1 VTSPSASGSKSSLFL
16 SIPSAVISTDAG
28 FREALRKALAA
39 SRHPIT
45 VAVEIDAAFTAIGDK
60 QLKQLRDAKPVIVF
74 VDLEADPS
82 LGVRLVQFLADSQP
96 DLRFVAAGAAPSPDL
111 LMSAMQ
117 AGVSE
122 YLTKPVTQESLAGA
136 LERMERKLGGVAGA
150 AQEPGKLLVFFSAKG
165 GSGSTTVASN
175 LAIHLHQLTDKR
187 VLLADLDLELGEI
200 ALFLGV
206 QPRFNFVD
214 LVNNFHRLDAEL
226 LASYIER
233 HESGV
238 HLLSAPFHPEK
249 VEAVGGDQIRQILK
263 FLKQNYDYIV
273 VDTPRSFSPAAMA
286 AFEQADAI
294 YIVTAVDLP
303 SLRNIKRSLPLLERI
318 TGGKLKERVRLVVNR
333 YHPDNV
339 ISVDEVH
346 RTLGL
351 GVHWKLSNDY
361 ETVINS
367 INAGAPLM
375 LDGGK
380 SPFRNDLRA
389 LGAEI
394 AGLQPL
400 DGKRSAVGG
409 LRRLFGGK
417 AG

>member
-1 VTSPSASGSKSSLFL
+1 MIAVT
-16 SIPSAVISTDAG
+16 IPSVVISTDAG
-28 FREALRKALAA
+28 FREALKRALAA
-39 SRHPIT
+39 SRQPIT
-45 VAVEIDAAFTAIGDK
+45 VAAEITVPFTAVADQ
-60 QLKQLRDAKPVIVF
+60 QLKALREAKPVIVF
-74 VDLEADPS
+74 IDLEKDPA
-82 LGVRLVQFLADSQP
+82 LGVRLTQFLADSHP
-96 DLRFVAAGAAPSPDL
+96 DLRFIAAGAPPSPEL

-122 YLTKPVTQESLAGA
+122 YLTKPLTQEALGAA
-136 LERMERKLGGVAGA
+136 LERMERKLGSVAGVT
-150 AQEPGKLLVFFSAKG
+150 QEPGKLLVFFSAKG
-165 GSGSTTVASN
+165 GSGTTAVASN
-175 LAIHLHQLTDKR
+175 LAINLHQLTEKR

-214 LVNNFHRLDAEL
+214 LVQNFHRLDAEL

-238 HLLSAPFHPEK
+238 HLLSAPFQPEK
-249 VEAVGGDQIRQILK
+249 VEAVAGDQIRQILK
-263 FLKQNYDYIV
+263 FLKQNYDYII

-318 TGGKLKERVRLVVNR
+318 TGGRLKERVRLVVNR

-339 ISVDEVH
+339 ISLDEVH

-351 GVHWKLSNDY
+351 SVHWKLSNDY

-367 INAGAPLM
+367 INAGEPLM
-375 LDGGK
+375 LGNSS
-380 SPFRNDLRA
+380 SPFRNDLKA
-389 LGAEI
+389 LGAQI
-394 AGLQPL
+394 AGLQPEG
-400 DGKRSAVGG
+400 GKKAGG
-409 LRRLFGGK
+409 LRRLFRGRAGK
-417 AG
+417 EAS

>member
-1 VTSPSASGSKSSLFL
+1 VSSENGSMNPLVL
-16 SIPSAVISTDAG
+16 SIPSAVVSTDAG
-28 FREALRKALAA
+28 FRDALQRALTA
-39 SRHPIT
+39 SRQPIT
-45 VAVEIDAAFTAIGDK
+45 VAVEIDSPFTAIGDQ
-60 QLKQLRDAKPVIVF
+60 QLKQLRDAKPAIIF
-74 VDLEADPS
+74 VDLESDAS
-82 LGVRLVQFLADSQP
+82 LGVRLVQFLADAHP
-96 DLRFVAAGAAPSPDL
+96 EARFVAAGTAPSPEL

-136 LERMERKLGGVAGA
+136 LERMERKLGGAAGVI
-150 AQEPGKLLVFFSAKG
+150 QEPGKLLVFFSAKG
-165 GSGSTTVASN
+165 GSGSTTVSTN
-175 LAIHLHQLTDKR
+175 LAIHLYQLTHKR

-214 LVNNFHRLDAEL
+214 LVHNFHRLDAEL

-249 VEAVGGDQIRQILK
+249 VEAVTADQIRQILK

-273 VDTPRSFSPAAMA
+273 VDTPRSFSPAAIA
-286 AFEQADAI
+286 AFEQSDAI
-294 YIVTAVDLP
+294 YVVTAVDLP

-318 TGGKLKERVRLVVNR
+318 TGGRLEERVRLVVNR

-339 ISVDEVH
+339 ISLDEVH

-351 GVHWKLSNDY
+351 DVHWKLSNDY

-375 LDGGK
+375 LNGRN
-380 SPFRNDLRA
+380 SAFRTDLRA

-400 DGKRSAVGG
+400 TDKQGGLGG
-409 LRRLFGGK
+409 LRRLFRSR
-417 AG
+417 AGRS

>member
-1 VTSPSASGSKSSLFL
+1 MIVN
-16 SIPSAVISTDAG
+16 IPSVVISMDAG
-28 FREALRKALAA
+28 FREALKRALAT
-39 SRHPIT
+39 SRQPIT
-45 VAVEIDAAFTAIGDK
+45 VAAEITVPFTAVGDQ
-60 QLKQLRDAKPVIVF
+60 QLKALRDAKPVIVF
-74 VDLEADPS
+74 VDLEPDPA
-82 LGVRLVQFLADSQP
+82 LGVRLVQFLAEANP
-96 DLRFVAAGAAPSPDL
+96 DVRFVAAGVQPSPDL

-122 YLTKPVTQESLAGA
+122 YLTKPLTQEALAAA
-136 LERMERKLGGVAGA
+136 LERMERKLGAAGA
-150 AQEPGKLLVFFSAKG
+150 VIQEPGKLLVFFSAKG
-165 GSGSTTVASN
+165 GSGSTTVATN
-175 LAIHLHQLTDKR
+175 LAIHLRQLTEKR
-187 VLLADLDLELGEI
+187 TLLADLDLELGEI

-214 LVNNFHRLDAEL
+214 LVHNFHRLDAEL

-249 VEAVGGDQIRQILK
+249 VEAVSGDQIRQILK

-273 VDTPRSFSPAAMA
+273 VDTPRSFSPAALA

-294 YIVTAVDLP
+294 YIVTTVDLP

-318 TGGKLKERVRLVVNR
+318 TGGRLKEKVRLVVNR

-339 ISVDEVH
+339 ISLDEVH

-351 GVHWKLSNDY
+351 DVHWKLSNDY
-361 ETVINS
+361 ETVIHS
-367 INAGAPLM
+367 INAGEPLM
-375 LDGGK
+375 VG
-380 SPFRNDLRA
+380 SRNSAFKTDLRS

-400 DGKRSAVGG
+400 GGKKPGG
-409 LRRLFGGK
+409 LRRLFRSR
-417 AG
+417 AS

>member
-1 VTSPSASGSKSSLFL
+1 MVVVN
-16 SIPSAVISTDAG
+16 IPSVVISTDTG
-28 FREALRKALAA
+28 FREALKRALAA
-39 SRHPIT
+39 SRQPIT
-45 VAVEIDAAFTAIGDK
+45 VAAEITVPFTSIADQ
-60 QLKQLRDAKPVIVF
+60 QLKLLRDAKPVIVF
-74 VDLEADPS
+74 VDVEPDPT
-82 LGVRLVQFLADSQP
+82 LGIRLVQFLADSHP
-96 DLRFVAAGAAPSPDL
+96 DLRFVAAGQTPSPEL

-122 YLTKPVTQESLAGA
+122 YLTKPLTQESLASA
-136 LERMERKLGGVAGA
+136 LERMERKLGAAGA
-150 AQEPGKLLVFFSAKG
+150 VIQEPGKLLVFFSAKG
-165 GSGSTTVASN
+165 GSGTTAVATN
-175 LAIHLHQLTDKR
+175 LAINLHQLTEKR
-187 VLLADLDLELGEI
+187 TLLADLDLELGEI

-214 LVNNFHRLDAEL
+214 LVQNFHRLDSEL

-249 VEAVGGDQIRQILK
+249 VEAVSGDQIRQILK

-303 SLRNIKRSLPLLERI
+303 SLRNIKRSLPLLERL
-318 TGGKLKERVRLVVNR
+318 TGGRLKEKVRLVVNR

-339 ISVDEVH
+339 ISLDEVH

-351 GVHWKLSNDY
+351 DVHWKLSNDY

-367 INAGAPLM
+367 INAGTPLM
-375 LDGGK
+375 LGNRN
-380 SPFRNDLRA
+380 SPFKADLKA
-389 LGAEI
+389 LGSQI
-394 AGLQPL
+394 AGLQTA
-400 DGKRSAVGG
+400 GSKKGGG
-409 LRRLFGGK
+409 LRRLFRSR

>member
-1 VTSPSASGSKSSLFL
+1 MMVVN
-16 SIPSAVISTDAG
+16 IPSAVVSTDAG
-28 FREALRKALAA
+28 FRDALKRALAS
-39 SRHPIT
+39 SRQPIA
-45 VAVEIDAAFTAIGDK
+45 VAVEIAVPFTAIGD
-60 QLKQLRDAKPVIVF
+60 QELKQLRDAKPAIVF
-74 VDLEADPS
+74 VDLEKDPG
-82 LGVRLVQFLADSQP
+82 LGVRLTQFLSDQHP
-96 DLRFVAAGAAPSPDL
+96 DLRFVAAGPAPSPEL

-122 YLTKPVTQESLAGA
+122 YLTKPLTQENLTAA
-136 LERMERKLGGVAGA
+136 LERMERKLGAAAGIV
-150 AQEPGKLLVFFSAKG
+150 QEPGRLLVFFSAKG

-175 LAIHLHQLTDKR
+175 LAIHLQQLTQKR
-187 VLLADLDLELGEI
+187 TLLADLDLELGEI

-214 LVNNFHRLDAEL
+214 LVHNFHRLDAEL

-263 FLKQNYDYIV
+263 FLKQNYDFIV

-318 TGGKLKERVRLVVNR
+318 TGGQLRERVRLVVNR

-339 ISVDEVH
+339 ISLDEVH

-351 GVHWKLSNDY
+351 DVHWKLSNDY

-367 INAGAPLM
+367 INAGEPLM
-375 LDGGK
+375 LG
-380 SPFRNDLRA
+380 SRNSAFRTDLRA
-389 LGAEI
+389 LGAEV

-400 DGKRSAVGG
+400 DAKRGGIAG
-409 LRRLFGGK
+409 LRRLFGAR

>member
-1 VTSPSASGSKSSLFL
+1 MIAVH
-16 SIPSAVISTDAG
+16 IPGVVISTDAG
-28 FREALRKALAA
+28 FRDALKRALAA

-45 VAVEIDAAFTAIGDK
+45 VAAEVTVPFTAVGD
-60 QLKQLRDAKPVIVF
+60 QELKQLRDAKPVIVF
-74 VDLEADPS
+74 VDLEADPT
-82 LGVRLVQFLADSQP
+82 LGVRLVQFLADSNP
-96 DLRFVAAGAAPSPDL
+96 DLRFVAAGPVPSPDL

-122 YLTKPVTQESLAGA
+122 YLTKPLTQESLTAA
-136 LERMERKLGGVAGA
+136 LERMERKLGTAAGV

-165 GSGSTTVASN
+165 GSGSTTVATN
-175 LAIHLHQLTDKR
+175 LAIHLHQLTEKKT
-187 VLLADLDLELGEI
+187 LLADLDLELGEI

-214 LVNNFHRLDAEL
+214 LVHNFHRLDAEL

-249 VEAVGGDQIRQILK
+249 VETVGGDQIRQILK
-263 FLKQNYDYIV
+263 FLKHNYDYIV

-286 AFEQADAI
+286 AFEQADVI

-318 TGGKLKERVRLVVNR
+318 TGGQLKERVRLVVNR

-339 ISVDEVH
+339 ISLDEVH

-351 GVHWKLSNDY
+351 DVHWKLSNDY

-367 INAGAPLM
+367 INAGEPLM
-375 LDGGK
+375 AG
-380 SPFRNDLRA
+380 SRNSVFRTDLRA

-400 DGKRSAVGG
+400 GGKKRGG
-409 LRRLFGGK
+409 LRSLFRARSNQEK
-417 AG
+417 

>member
-1 VTSPSASGSKSSLFL
+1 MIAVT
-16 SIPSAVISTDAG
+16 IPSVVISTDAG
-28 FREALRKALAA
+28 FREALKRALAA
-39 SRHPIT
+39 SRQPIT
-45 VAVEIDAAFTAIGDK
+45 VAAEITVPFTAVADQ
-60 QLKQLRDAKPVIVF
+60 QLKALREAKPVIVF
-74 VDLEADPS
+74 IDLEKDPA
-82 LGVRLVQFLADSQP
+82 LGVRLTQFLADSHP
-96 DLRFVAAGAAPSPDL
+96 ELRFIAAGAPPSPEL

-122 YLTKPVTQESLAGA
+122 YLTKPLTQDALGAA
-136 LERMERKLGGVAGA
+136 LERMERKLGSVAGA
-150 AQEPGKLLVFFSAKG
+150 TQEPGKLLVFFSAKG
-165 GSGSTTVASN
+165 GSGTTAVASN
-175 LAIHLHQLTDKR
+175 LAINLHQLTEKR

-214 LVNNFHRLDAEL
+214 LVQNFHRLDAEL

-238 HLLSAPFHPEK
+238 HLLSAPFQPEK
-249 VEAVGGDQIRQILK
+249 VEAVAGDQIRQILK
-263 FLKQNYDYIV
+263 FLKQNYDYII

-318 TGGKLKERVRLVVNR
+318 TGGRVKERVRLVVNR

-339 ISVDEVH
+339 ISLDEVH

-351 GVHWKLSNDY
+351 SVHWKLSNDY

-367 INAGAPLM
+367 INAGEPLM
-375 LDGGK
+375 LGNSS
-380 SPFRNDLRA
+380 SPFRNDLKA
-389 LGAEI
+389 LGAQI
-394 AGLQPL
+394 AGLRPEG
-400 DGKRSAVGG
+400 GKKAGG
-409 LRRLFGGK
+409 LRRLFRGRAGK
-417 AG
+417 EAS